1 MSLSKSDLI
10 LVWILRVLAVVAA
23 AITALIIIFVMMESF
38 PILKAI
44 GPVPFFTGN
53 SWHPKENLFNLV
65 PMLAASLLT
74 SLGAIL
80 IAAPL
85 GIFSGLFC
93 LFYAPPS
100 IALIYRRLFEL
111 LGGVPS
117 VVYGFWGLTVLVPW
131 IGEKFPPG
139 SSLLAGIIILAIM
152 VLPTMSLA
160 AEATFAS
167 VPPQYLSGAAAL
179 GFSRLR
185 TIVSV
190 ILPCVRPS
198 LYSALI
204 LQGGRAIGETMAILM
219 VTGNIVQLPESI
231 FSPVRT
237 LTANMALEMAY
248 ASDNHRSALF
258 VSGLI
263 LILMIIFFVTAAQK
277 IEMGRPHA

>member
-1 MSLSKSDLI
+1 MSLSKSDFILI
-10 LVWILRVLAVVAA
+10 WILRVLAVVAA
-23 AITALIIIFVMMESF
+23 AITALIIIFVVMESF

-44 GPVPFFTGN
+44 GPLPFFTGN
-53 SWHPKENLFNLV
+53 SWHPKEGFFNLV
-65 PMLAASLLT
+65 PMLVASVLA
-74 SLGAIL
+74 SLGAIFL
-80 IAAPL
+80 AAPL
-85 GIFSGLFC
+85 GIFSGLFSR
-93 LFYAPPS
+93 FYAPPLV
-100 IALIYRRLFEL
+100 ALVYRRLFEL

-160 AEATFAS
+160 ADSTFAS
-167 VPPQYLSGAAAL
+167 VPPQYISGAAAL

-204 LQGGRAIGETMAILM
+204 LQAGRAIGETMAILM
-219 VTGNIVQLPESI
+219 VTGNIVQWPESI

-263 LILMIIFFVTAAQK
+263 LILMIIFFVTVAQK
-277 IEMGRPHA
+277 IETGRPRA

>member
-1 MSLSKSDLI
+1 MSLSRSDFI

-23 AITALIIIFVMMESF
+23 AITALIIIFVVMESF
-38 PILKAI
+38 PILKSI
-44 GPVPFFTGN
+44 GPFPFFSGN
-53 SWHPKENLFNLV
+53 SWHPQERLYNLV
-65 PMLAASLLT
+65 PMLAASLLA
-74 SLGAIL
+74 SFGAII

-93 LFYAPPS
+93 RFYAPPAV
-100 IALIYRRLFEL
+100 ALIYRRLFEL

-160 AEATFAS
+160 SDSTFAT

-198 LYSALI
+198 LFSALI
-204 LQGGRAIGETMAILM
+204 LQAGRAIGETMAILM

-248 ASDNHRSALF
+248 ASDGHRSALF
-258 VSGLI
+258 VSGFI
-263 LILMIIFFVTAAQK
+263 LILMIIFFVTVAQK
-277 IEMGRPHA
+277 IEMGRPGA